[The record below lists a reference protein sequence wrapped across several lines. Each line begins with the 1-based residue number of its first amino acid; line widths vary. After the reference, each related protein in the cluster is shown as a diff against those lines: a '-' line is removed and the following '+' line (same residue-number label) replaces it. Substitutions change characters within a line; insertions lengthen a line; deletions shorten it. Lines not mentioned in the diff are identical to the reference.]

1 MNEPKPSPMEQARQ
15 TFVRLIRH
23 KNEAEKGV
31 LKLLKHPDTT
41 GAQISEVRRMMLAL
55 EESLHRVIPVLRAK
69 YPYRGFSDAP
79 RPWHRQEYDRYDEA
93 IMGAPTTD
101 AREGEGNNQTN
112 QESKD
117 GI

>member
-1 MNEPKPSPMEQARQ
+1 MNDSPMEQARQ

-23 KNEAEKGV
+23 KNEAEEGV

-41 GAQISEVRRMMLAL
+41 GAQISEVRRMMLVV
-55 EESLHRVIPVLRAK
+55 EESLCRVIPALRAK

-79 RPWHRQEYDRYDEA
+79 RPWHKPEYDKYMEVR
-93 IMGAPTTD
+93 
-101 AREGEGNNQTN
+101 
-112 QESKD
+112 D